1 MLLKPAFFFLF
12 LQFFFFHFY
21 RIRKSVARTCTAAAV
36 NILIIQTGTKR
47 FQNVVRVGSGF
58 LSPINSR
65 VLFCSLLPSE
75 AVFHMI
81 CYNMRTHPPPTQ
93 SHAAPTAEIQEMLLL
108 FHLSP
113 GWSLT
118 PIEDQIQTSLT
129 VHSGGP
135 VFPFPGLQPQTNI
148 LHHIKACSR
157 ISWSVRYFRLRGHT
171 VCFHSTAGLFVVNCF
186 HFHIPVYFF
195 FFLLSHV
202 ITIICTLRLSFS
214 RAVTPRSRSP
224 NCHCRS
230 IKSR

>member
-1 MLLKPAFFFLF
+1 M
-12 LQFFFFHFY
+12 
-21 RIRKSVARTCTAAAV
+21 
-36 NILIIQTGTKR
+36 
-47 FQNVVRVGSGF
+47 
-58 LSPINSR
+58 
-65 VLFCSLLPSE
+65 LPSE

-81 CYNMRTHPPPTQ
+81 CHNMRTHPPPTQ

-108 FHLSP
+108 FHLST

-171 VCFHSTAGLFVVNCF
+171 VCFYSTAGLFVVNCF

-195 FFLLSHV
+195 
-202 ITIICTLRLSFS
+202 SFS
-214 RAVTPRSRSP
+214 FLTRHNNNLHAPSLVFSGRHSKEPVPQLSLPINQVAITGGKVKQTVVPSEKRESDSSWRDGMG
-224 NCHCRS
+224 
-230 IKSR
+230 